1 MRIYIFFFL
10 LGVCFTVK
18 GQNFLFQNQ
27 NFFKPYLTNPAQA
40 GSQGKGNAAIIY
52 KKQLLGFENSPNSQ
66 VISVDYPFSKSKTG
80 VGLNLFKD
88 QNGASSFAGIES
100 TFAYHIVTTKK
111 GAKYPSGFSFGL
123 SANVNQYRVN
133 KQDLISLG
141 GDDDLFN
148 DESKFNHIQPNVNIG
163 FNFYSHGY
171 FLGISAY
178 NFLPFANPIFTDE
191 NDLQNALTIYI
202 STGLELPLKDKLVL
216 RPNVVIRTQE
226 NADYQIDAV
235 VETRFV
241 TSAGSYFSF
250 APVFRSF
257 SYRTLTGN
265 QSIGLNAMVFKH
277 PFSFGY
283 QFDLG
288 LSGRNFSA
296 GEHVLS
302 FAYQL
307 TGKPKVRS
315 KR

>member
-27 NFFKPYLTNPAQA
+27 NFFKPYLTNPALA

-277 PFSFGY
+277 PFGIGY
-283 QFDLG
+283 QFDFPLTG
-288 LSGRNFSA
+288 GNFSA
-296 GEHVLS
+296 GDHVFS
-302 FAYQL
+302 FTYQL
-307 TGKPKVRS
+307 TAKPKVRS

>member
-27 NFFKPYLTNPAQA
+27 NFFKPYLTNPALA

-52 KKQLLGFENSPNSQ
+52 KKQLVGFENSPNSQ

>member
-27 NFFKPYLTNPAQA
+27 NFFKPYLTNPALA

-52 KKQLLGFENSPNSQ
+52 KKQLVGFENSPNSQ

-241 TSAGSYFSF
+241 TSSGSYFSL

-307 TGKPKVRS
+307 TGKPKART
-315 KR
+315 KK